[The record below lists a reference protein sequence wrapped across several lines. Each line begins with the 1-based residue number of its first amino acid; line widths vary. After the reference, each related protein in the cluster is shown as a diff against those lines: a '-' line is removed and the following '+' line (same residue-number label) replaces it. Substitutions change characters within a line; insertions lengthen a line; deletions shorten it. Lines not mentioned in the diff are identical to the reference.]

1 MSNSYEIMGQ
11 CGVCNKDVKR
21 DSPYDTIEFND
32 NAIYICRTC
41 AASYSQSEL
50 HEKLKPAMKKLMMG
64 MLT

>member
-1 MSNSYEIMGQ
+1 MSNSYEIMGN

-41 AASYSQSEL
+41 AASYSQPEL
-50 HEKLKPAMKKLMMG
+50 HEKLMPSLMG
-64 MLT
+64 ILT

>member
-32 NAIYICRTC
+32 NAVYICRTC

-50 HEKLKPAMKKLMMG
+50 HAKLMPSLMG